1 MPWTEPKVDRIT
13 PRFPAARWLPAGG
26 PPECRRL
33 PIRPASPPEDRH
45 TRDSSSGVR
54 SALSTAAV
62 TAGSSQVLRV
72 RRDTSV
78 RSGKGD
84 GGAASGPRPGL
95 RDAPSVR
102 FGTLFSS
109 LGPPPGGGNTDDVSF
124 PGQVAG
130 NTCEE
135 RGHRIRPVLAFPR
148 VPHQVSPPFPRPFPP
163 FRTLMPPP
171 AGASAH
177 PVRWLALNPP
187 VRPPGPW
194 CRAPRPR
201 GGPPAARPA
210 AAIRPPPRGSRPA
223 PPRYAPGS
231 DGIRPARA
239 APWLR

>member
-148 VPHQVSPPFPRPFPP
+148 APHQVSPPFPRQFLPVAPSVPP
-163 FRTLMPPP
+163 VPP
-171 AGASAH
+171 ADAS
-177 PVRWLALNPP
+177 
-187 VRPPGPW
+187 PG
-194 CRAPRPR
+194 RRV
-201 GGPPAARPA
+201 G
-210 AAIRPPPRGSRPA
+210 
-223 PPRYAPGS
+223 APGS
-231 DGIRPARA
+231 VPCAQPASSATRSLVSRTSAQGRSASCPASSCHSASA
-239 APWLR
+239 AR